1 MRLIDSLGKMDSKNQ
16 IGFTF
21 VLWTLL
27 TVLSIGAD
35 IALAAMGMGLADLV
49 PYFVITVFF
58 VLFEL
63 FVIHWFYKYCVKPKI
78 TLEKNGDSFMELR
91 LAQTKKRRKGR
102 DMYEIVDAYQWGNLI
117 LAMILVPVVSFLLSA
132 VVVAKIN
139 GYDYGPHLP
148 YYWVF
153 IGGLI
158 FSLIG
163 VVLTYKFGK
172 FSITSEDLKRVIAAH
187 GYDEMRVNTDLMMAS
202 YHDMTGGLMAIGI
215 SYFVY
220 YSLDKCYV
228 GEIRNI
234 KAVETYSETNKQR
247 DTDDTIYYVRVYEKD
262 NKSRSFRCLDDTSA
276 ELIAC
281 EFSAL
286 GIDVSDKCFAT
297 EL

>member
-16 IGFTF
+16 IGFAF

-35 IALAAMGMGLADLV
+35 IALAVMGTGLSDLV
-49 PYFVITVFF
+49 PYFVITGFI

-63 FVIHWFYKYCVKPKI
+63 FVIYWFYKDCVKPKI
-78 TLEKNGDSFMELR
+78 TLEKTGDSSMELR

-117 LAMILVPVVSFLLSA
+117 LTMVLVPVVSILMSA
-132 VVVAKIN
+132 VVIAMIN
-139 GYDYGPHLP
+139 SYDYIPHLP

-153 IGGLI
+153 IGALI
-158 FSLIG
+158 FSLFG
-163 VVLTYKFGK
+163 VVLTYKLEK

-187 GYDEMRVNTDLMMAS
+187 GYDEMRVNNDFMMAS

-220 YSLDKCYV
+220 FSQNKCYV

-234 KAVETYSETNKQR
+234 KAVETYSETNKQS
-247 DTDDTIYYVRVYEKD
+247 DTDVTIYYVRVYEKD
-262 NKSRSFRCLDDTSA
+262 NKSRSFKCFDDTSA
-276 ELIAC
+276 ELIAS
-281 EFSAL
+281 EFSNL
-286 GIDVSDKCFAT
+286 GISVSNKGFN
-297 EL
+297 